1 MGSGRSFVV
10 FQESYRFFGG
20 TGTGPSGE
28 QSPGARDGSQRPGP
42 WPSAGKAGL
51 RSFLP
56 RFKGSFG
63 GLGRARV
70 RALSEGEVRR
80 DGGPRVES
88 RTQAAS
94 QPWPGGRT
102 SRDSREVTKQ
112 NQKGLLCC
120 KGERDRPR
128 SQPGGF
134 HARRRLIG
142 PNPNARGRHGLS
154 SDTRKLESEVPAAES
169 RGEVAGGRWAA
180 GPRFPRVSP
189 ECCR

>member
-1 MGSGRSFVV
+1 MIVRGRGGHSSSFRNLVGFLGGPALAPAGSRAREPGRD
-10 FQESYRFFGG
+10 
-20 TGTGPSGE
+20 PS
-28 QSPGARDGSQRPGP
+28 ALAP
-42 WPSAGKAGL
+42 WPCAGKAGL

-56 RFKGSFG
+56 RFKGSCG
-63 GLGRARV
+63 GLGHARV

-80 DGGPRVES
+80 DSGPGVES
-88 RTQAAS
+88 RAQAAS

-112 NQKGLLCC
+112 NQKGLLCH

-134 HARRRLIG
+134 HARRRPIG
-142 PNPNARGRHGLS
+142 PDPNARGRRGSS

-169 RGEVAGGRWAA
+169 HGEVAGGR
-180 GPRFPRVSP
+180 
-189 ECCR
+189 